1 MSKDKEKKVEVK
13 VGEGDEAQTISIT
26 VKKPGNQLLSRAQR
40 IAAKAWNECVND
52 GIMTKKELQKYMEK
66 HDIWNKEKEK
76 KENDKVKQITEY
88 EKKLY
93 LKDGK
98 AKKMKLS
105 EARDIAIKM
114 RIARA
119 ELRDLIAERLG
130 MESNTAEALSDNTR
144 FDFLVANCTFDENGQ
159 NKVYNSLDDYLEKSD
174 DDVAFAAATAL
185 AELMYSIDKDVEAN
199 LPENRFLSKFK
210 YVNDDLSLV
219 DKEGHRVDS
228 KGRRVDDDGYYINDE
243 NQRVDLEGNLLD
255 EEGNYIPS
263 VTYTDDSGKIIKP
276 DG

>member
-1 MSKDKEKKVEVK
+1 
-13 VGEGDEAQTISIT
+13 
-26 VKKPGNQLLSRAQR
+26 
-40 IAAKAWNECVND
+40 
-52 GIMTKKELQKYMEK
+52 
-66 HDIWNKEKEK
+66 
-76 KENDKVKQITEY
+76 
-88 EKKLY
+88 
-93 LKDGK
+93 
-98 AKKMKLS
+98 
-105 EARDIAIKM
+105 
-114 RIARA
+114 
-119 ELRDLIAERLG
+119 

-255 EEGNYIPS
+255 EEGNYVPS

>member
-13 VGEGDEAQTISIT
+13 VGEGDEAKTISIT

-40 IAAKAWNECVND
+40 IAAKAWNECVSD
-52 GIMTKKELQKYMEK
+52 GIMTKKELQKFMEK
-66 HDIWNKEKEK
+66 HDIWNTEKEKEEK
-76 KENDKVKQITEY
+76 DKIKEITDF

-105 EARDIAIKM
+105 EAKDIAIKM

-119 ELRDLIAERLG
+119 ELRDLIAERIG

-159 NKVYNSLDDYLEKSD
+159 NKVYNSLDEYLDQSD
-174 DDVAFAAATAL
+174 DEVAFSAATAL
-185 AELMYSIDKDVEAN
+185 AQLMYSIDKDVEAN

-219 DKEGHRVDS
+219 DSDGNRVDA
-228 KGRRVDDDGYYINDE
+228 KGKRVDESGYYINDE
-243 NQRVDLEGNLLD
+243 GHRTDVDGNPLD
-255 EEGNYIPS
+255 DEGNYIPS